1 MYTVTVYTTPNC
13 IRCDIT
19 RRALDKAGINHR
31 TVDVAA
37 DPALREYVTA
47 ELGYTEAPVVV
58 VDQDADHHWSGFR
71 PDKIKALAGTNATI
85 SGNGEGRP

>member
-13 IRCDIT
+13 IRCNIT
-19 RRALDKAGINHR
+19 CRALDKAGIGHR

-37 DPALREYVTA
+37 DSAVREYVTG

-58 VDQDADHHWSGFR
+58 VDQDTDHHWSGFR

-85 SGNGEGRP
+85 SGVRGGRL

>member
-19 RRALDKAGINHR
+19 RRVLDKAGISYR
-31 TVDVAA
+31 TVDVAD
-37 DPALREYVTA
+37 DPAVREYVTA

-71 PDKIKALAGTNATI
+71 PDKIKALATIKATI
-85 SGNGEGRP
+85 SGNRGDSC